1 MAEYSVLMSVYAKEN
16 PEYLRESIESIWNQ
30 TVKTNDFWV
39 VCDGPLTKELDAV
52 LEENQKAHKEV
63 FHLLRLKENVGLGRA
78 LNEGLKCCKN
88 EAVARMD
95 SDDIACKD
103 RCEKQLRV
111 LEEGIDIVSGTV
123 VEFEKDILHCKAK
136 RTLPLSK
143 EEILKFAG
151 RRNPFN
157 HPCVMYRKEAVEK
170 AGGYQHFYLFED
182 YYLWA
187 RMLLLGVEARNLPDT
202 LLYMRAGTGM
212 YKRRGGWKYVKSMLH
227 FRLFLWKSVLSSFL
241 DFVVCAGGQMM
252 ICLIPNRLREL
263 FYKKFLRK

>member
-30 TVKTNDFWV
+30 TVKTDDFWV

-182 YYLWA
+182 YYLWV
-187 RMLLLGVEARNLPDT
+187 RMLRKGCKGYSGYPSLHACWNRNVQT
-202 LLYMRAGTGM
+202 
-212 YKRRGGWKYVKSMLH
+212 KRWLEICKINVTFPAFFMEKRPEQFFGFCGLCRRSDDDLSDSEPLK
-227 FRLFLWKSVLSSFL
+227 RTVL
-241 DFVVCAGGQMM
+241 
-252 ICLIPNRLREL
+252 
-263 FYKKFLRK
+263 

>member
-1 MAEYSVLMSVYAKEN
+1 MAEYSVLMSVYEKEN

-30 TVKTNDFWV
+30 TIKTNDFWV

-136 RTLPLSK
+136 K
-143 EEILKFAG
+143 
-151 RRNPFN
+151 NPSFI
-157 HPCVMYRKEAVEK
+157 E
-170 AGGYQHFYLFED
+170 G
-182 YYLWA
+182 
-187 RMLLLGVEARNLPDT
+187 RNLEIC
-202 LLYMRAGTGM
+202 G
-212 YKRRGGWKYVKSMLH
+212 KK
-227 FRLFLWKSVLSSFL
+227 KSV
-241 DFVVCAGGQMM
+241 
-252 ICLIPNRLREL
+252 
-263 FYKKFLRK
+263 

>member
-170 AGGYQHFYLFED
+170 C
-182 YYLWA
+182 
-187 RMLLLGVEARNLPDT
+187 
-202 LLYMRAGTGM
+202 
-212 YKRRGGWKYVKSMLH
+212 RRIPA
-227 FRLFLWKSVLSSFL
+227 FLSV
-241 DFVVCAGGQMM
+241 
-252 ICLIPNRLREL
+252 
-263 FYKKFLRK
+263 

>member
-170 AGGYQHFYLFED
+170 QED
-182 YYLWA
+182 
-187 RMLLLGVEARNLPDT
+187 T
-202 LLYMRAGTGM
+202 
-212 YKRRGGWKYVKSMLH
+212 SI
-227 FRLFLWKSVLSSFL
+227 F
-241 DFVVCAGGQMM
+241 
-252 ICLIPNRLREL
+252 ICLRIIISGRECCFWELRREIFRIPFFTCVLEQECTNEEVAGNM
-263 FYKKFLRK
+263 